1 MLRGGKNSPRKT
13 QNVPERP
20 HELGTIAPTVEDD
33 EGGTH
38 PREPRRR
45 KPKGAVSNNN
55 DSDGASYDVPEGFA
69 NLNEVDAPSPD
80 ENPHEQLQYKRS
92 FLETTRSQQKEY
104 QRNQRRQRLSQG
116 GTAESGE
123 GQESPIEE
131 PKEVV
136 PGRGRAS
143 RIATEIYILSYLIL
157 FSILGTLARVGLDAL
172 TMYPG
177 APVGT
182 SVLWANFGGS
192 LLMGYFSEDRKL
204 FMDSDKSQ
212 NGTTPE
218 EEREER
224 YENMSSGEAE
234 RGGAGRAREVA
245 ANEPN
250 PEALRIAARKVHLAF
265 KKTIPLYIGLT
276 TGFCGSFTSFSSFI
290 RDDFLA
296 LSNSSPTITSASGS
310 SSVIPRNGGFSFMA
324 LLAVNIL
331 TLCVCI
337 SALKFG
343 AHLAIAFHYIT
354 PSIPVRL
361 IRRMFDR
368 ITVVVALG
376 VWLGAVFMT
385 IWPPDRPSGSASSE
399 HTTWSQENW
408 RGRVLFS
415 LIFAPLGCIA
425 RFYASVKLNGL
436 RPSFPVGTFVVNIV
450 GTIILGMAWDLQ
462 HAPLGTMGGRIG
474 GGLIG
479 CQVLQGVMDGFCGC
493 LTTVSTWVLELTS
506 LRRRHAYL
514 YGFASV
520 GVALAFMTI
529 IMGSLRWTKGFA
541 DPVCST

>member
-1 MLRGGKNSPRKT
+1 MLRGENNTPREN
-13 QNVPERP
+13 QDIPEIP
-20 HELGTIAPTVEDD
+20 HELASITPAVRDD
-33 EGGTH
+33 EVRTH
-38 PREPRRR
+38 QAEPRRR
-45 KPKGAVSNNN
+45 KQKSVAPRNN
-55 DSDGASYDVPEGFA
+55 DDDGASYDVPEGLA

-80 ENPHEQLQYKRS
+80 ENPHEQLQYRRS
-92 FLETTRSQQKEY
+92 FLETTRSQQREY
-104 QRNQRRQRLSQG
+104 QRDQRAPRLSGAG
-116 GTAESGE
+116 GSRE
-123 GQESPIEE
+123 GQESPPEE

-136 PGRGRAS
+136 PLHERAS
-143 RIATEIYILSYLIL
+143 RVATEIYILSYLIL

-172 TMYPG
+172 TRYPG
-177 APVGT
+177 APVGI

-192 LLMGYFSEDRKL
+192 LLMGYFSEDRRL

-218 EEREER
+218 EERC
-224 YENMSSGEAE
+224 ENASSPEIG
-234 RGGAGRAREVA
+234 RGGSGGAV
-245 ANEPN
+245 ANEPD
-250 PEALRIAARKVHLAF
+250 PEALRIAARKVHLTF

-296 LSNSSPTITSASGS
+296 LSNSSPTIISASGS

-343 AHLAIAFHYIT
+343 AHLAIVLHYIT

-361 IRRMFDR
+361 IRRTFDR
-368 ITVVVALG
+368 IAVVVALG
-376 VWLGAVFMT
+376 FWLGAVFMA
-385 IWPPDRPSGSASSE
+385 IWPPDRPSGPAANGR
-399 HTTWSQENW
+399 TTWAQESW
-408 RGRVLFS
+408 RGKVLFS

-436 RPSFPVGTFVVNIV
+436 KPSFPVGTFVVNIF

-462 HAPLGTMGGRIG
+462 HAPLGSLGGRIG
-474 GGLIG
+474 GGLTG

-493 LTTVSTWVLELTS
+493 LTTVSTWVLELMS
-506 LRRRHAYL
+506 LRRRHAYT
-514 YGFASV
+514 YGVASV

-529 IMGSLRWTKGFA
+529 IMGSLRWTRGFA
-541 DPVCST
+541 DPVCSS

>member
-1 MLRGGKNSPRKT
+1 MLRGGKNAPRKN
-13 QNVPERP
+13 QDVPEGP
-20 HELGTIAPTVEDD
+20 HELVTIASIVRDD
-33 EGGTH
+33 EVGTH
-38 PREPRRR
+38 HAEPRRR
-45 KPKGAVSNNN
+45 KQKGVASRNN
-55 DSDGASYDVPEGFA
+55 DSDSTSYDVPDEFA

-80 ENPHEQLQYKRS
+80 ENPHEQLQYRRS
-92 FLETTRSQQKEY
+92 FLEITRSQEKQY
-104 QRNQRRQRLSQG
+104 QRDQRRRRQSGDGADEG
-116 GTAESGE
+116 GG
-123 GQESPIEE
+123 GHESPPDET
-131 PKEVV
+131 KEDI
-136 PGRGRAS
+136 PGHERAS
-143 RIATEIYILSYLIL
+143 RVVTQIYILSYLIL
-157 FSILGTLARVGLDAL
+157 FSILGTLARIGLDVL

-177 APVGT
+177 APVGM

-212 NGTTPE
+212 NGTSSE

-224 YENMSSGEAE
+224 YENGGSGEAE
-234 RGGAGRAREVA
+234 CGGAEGDA
-245 ANEPN
+245 ANEPD
-250 PEALRIAARKVHLAF
+250 PEALRMAARKVHLAF

-343 AHLAIAFHYIT
+343 AHLAIALHYIT
-354 PSIPVRL
+354 PSIPVHL
-361 IRRMFDR
+361 IRRIFDR
-368 ITVVVALG
+368 MTVVVAVG
-376 VWLGAVFMT
+376 AWLGAVFMT
-385 IWPPDRPSGSASSE
+385 IWPPDRPSGPAANGR
-399 HTTWSQENW
+399 TTWAQESW

-436 RPSFPVGTFVVNIV
+436 RPSFPVGTFVVNIF

-462 HAPLGTMGGRIG
+462 HAPLGSMGGRIG
-474 GGLIG
+474 GGLTG
-479 CQVLQGVMDGFCGC
+479 CQVLQGIMDGFCGC

-506 LRRRHAYL
+506 LRRRNAYI
-514 YGFASV
+514 YGVASV

-529 IMGSLRWTKGFA
+529 IMGSLRWTRGFA
-541 DPVCST
+541 DPVCSS

>member
-1 MLRGGKNSPRKT
+1 MSHGGKNAPRKT
-13 QNVPERP
+13 QDISERP
-20 HELGTIAPTVEDD
+20 HEIAPTVREED
-33 EGGTH
+33 EVGIH
-38 PREPRRR
+38 QAEPRRR
-45 KPKGAVSNNN
+45 KQKGVASQNN
-55 DSDGASYDVPEGFA
+55 DSDGASYDVSDGLA

-80 ENPHEQLQYKRS
+80 ENPHEQLQYRRS

-104 QRNQRRQRLSQG
+104 QRDQRRQRLSDEG
-116 GTAESGE
+116 GE
-123 GQESPIEE
+123 GQENAPEE
-131 PKEVV
+131 PKEAV

-143 RIATEIYILSYLIL
+143 RAATEIYVLSYLVL

-172 TMYPG
+172 TTYPG
-177 APVGT
+177 APVGMN
-182 SVLWANFGGS
+182 VLWANFGGS

-212 NGTTPE
+212 NGTTLE
-218 EEREER
+218 EERC
-224 YENMSSGEAE
+224 ENASSGGTE
-234 RGGAGRAREVA
+234 RRGA
-245 ANEPN
+245 ANHEPDA
-250 PEALRIAARKVHLAF
+250 EALRIAARKVHLTF

-290 RDDFLA
+290 RDAFLA

-324 LLAVNIL
+324 LLAVNFL

-343 AHLAIAFHYIT
+343 AHLAIALHYVT

-361 IRRMFDR
+361 IRRIFDR
-368 ITVVVALG
+368 MTVVVAVG
-376 VWLGAVFMT
+376 AWLGAVFMA
-385 IWPPDRPSGSASSE
+385 IWPPDRPSGPAANGR
-399 HTTWSQENW
+399 TTWAQETW

-425 RFYASVKLNGL
+425 RFYASLKLNGL
-436 RPSFPVGTFVVNIV
+436 RPSFPVGTFAVNIL

-462 HAPLGTMGGRIG
+462 HAPLGSLGGSIG

-493 LTTVSTWVLELTS
+493 LTTVSTWVLELSS
-506 LRRRHAYL
+506 LRRRHAYF
-514 YGFASV
+514 YGVASV

-529 IMGSLRWTKGFA
+529 IMGSLRWTRGFA
-541 DPVCST
+541 DPVCSS

>member
-1 MLRGGKNSPRKT
+1 MLRGENSSPRGNQDT
-13 QNVPERP
+13 PERP
-20 HELGTIAPTVEDD
+20 HELASIAPAVRDD
-33 EGGTH
+33 EVRTH
-38 PREPRRR
+38 QAEPRRR
-45 KPKGAVSNNN
+45 KQKSVAPQNN
-55 DSDGASYDVPEGFA
+55 DDDGASYDVPEGLA

-80 ENPHEQLQYKRS
+80 ENPHEQLQYRRS
-92 FLETTRSQQKEY
+92 FLEATRSQQREY
-104 QRNQRRQRLSQG
+104 QRDQRRRRLSG
-116 GTAESGE
+116 AGEGGE
-123 GQESPIEE
+123 GQESPPEE
-131 PKEVV
+131 PKKAV
-136 PGRGRAS
+136 PGHERAS
-143 RIATEIYILSYLIL
+143 RVATEIYILSYLIL

-172 TMYPG
+172 TRYPG
-177 APVGT
+177 APVGI

-192 LLMGYFSEDRKL
+192 LLMGYFSEDRRL

-218 EEREER
+218 EERF
-224 YENMSSGEAE
+224 ENASSPEFGRGSSG
-234 RGGAGRAREVA
+234 GAA
-245 ANEPN
+245 ANEPD
-250 PEALRIAARKVHLAF
+250 PEALRIAARKVHLTF

-296 LSNSSPTITSASGS
+296 LSNSSPTIISASGS

-343 AHLAIAFHYIT
+343 AHLAIVLHYIT

-361 IRRMFDR
+361 IRRTFDR
-368 ITVVVALG
+368 MAVVVALG
-376 VWLGAVFMT
+376 VWLGAVSMV
-385 IWPPDRPSGSASSE
+385 IWPPDRPSGPAANGR
-399 HTTWSQENW
+399 TTWAQEGW
-408 RGRVLFS
+408 RGKVLFS

-436 RPSFPVGTFVVNIV
+436 KPSFPVGTFVVNIF

-462 HAPLGTMGGRIG
+462 HAPLGSLGGRIG
-474 GGLIG
+474 GGLTG

-493 LTTVSTWVLELTS
+493 MTTVSTWVLELTS
-506 LRRRHAYL
+506 LRRRHAYT
-514 YGFASV
+514 YGVASV

-529 IMGSLRWTKGFA
+529 IMGSLRWTRGFA
-541 DPVCST
+541 DPVCSS

>member
-1 MLRGGKNSPRKT
+1 MLRGENSSPRDN
-13 QNVPERP
+13 QDIPERP
-20 HELGTIAPTVEDD
+20 HELASITPAARHDEVE
-33 EGGTH
+33 TH
-38 PREPRRR
+38 QAEPRRR
-45 KPKGAVSNNN
+45 KQKGVVSQNN
-55 DSDGASYDVPEGFA
+55 DSDGELYDVPEGLA
-69 NLNEVDAPSPD
+69 NLNEVGAPSPD
-80 ENPHEQLQYKRS
+80 ENPHEQLQYRRS

-104 QRNQRRQRLSQG
+104 QRDQRRRRLSG
-116 GTAESGE
+116 GGAAEGGE
-123 GQESPIEE
+123 GRESPRDE
-131 PKEVV
+131 PKEAV
-136 PGRGRAS
+136 PSHERAS
-143 RIATEIYILSYLIL
+143 RVVTEIYILSYLIL

-172 TMYPG
+172 TRYPG
-177 APVGT
+177 APVGI
-182 SVLWANFGGS
+182 SVLWANFGGT
-192 LLMGYFSEDRKL
+192 LLMGYFSEDRRL

-218 EEREER
+218 EER
-224 YENMSSGEAE
+224 YENASSPETG
-234 RGGAGRAREVA
+234 RGGSGGAV
-245 ANEPN
+245 ANEPDS
-250 PEALRIAARKVHLAF
+250 EALRIAARKVHLTF

-296 LSNSSPTITSASGS
+296 LSNSSPTITSAGGS

-343 AHLAIAFHYIT
+343 AHLAIALHYIT

-361 IRRMFDR
+361 IRRIFDR
-368 ITVVVALG
+368 MTAVVALG
-376 VWLGAVFMT
+376 IWLGAVFMA
-385 IWPPDRPSGSASSE
+385 IWPPDRPSGPAANGR
-399 HTTWSQENW
+399 TTWAQETW

-415 LIFAPLGCIA
+415 VIFAPLGCIA
-425 RFYASVKLNGL
+425 RFYASLKLNGL
-436 RPSFPVGTFVVNIV
+436 KPSFPVGTFVVNIF

-462 HAPLGTMGGRIG
+462 HAPLGSLGGRIG

-506 LRRRHAYL
+506 LRRRHAYT
-514 YGFASV
+514 YGVASV

-529 IMGSLRWTKGFA
+529 IMGSLRWTRGFA
-541 DPVCST
+541 DPVCSS

>member
-1 MLRGGKNSPRKT
+1 MSHGGRNTQRKI
-13 QNVPERP
+13 NDIPEIP
-20 HELGTIAPTVEDD
+20 HELATIAPTGSDD
-33 EGGTH
+33 GVRTH
-38 PREPRRR
+38 QAEPRRR
-45 KPKGAVSNNN
+45 KQKGVASQNN
-55 DSDGASYDVPEGFA
+55 DSDGASYDIPDGLA

-80 ENPHEQLQYKRS
+80 ENPHEQLQYRRS
-92 FLETTRSQQKEY
+92 FLEFTRSQQKEY
-104 QRNQRRQRLSQG
+104 QRDQRRRRLSG
-116 GTAESGE
+116 GGAGEGGE
-123 GQESPIEE
+123 GQETPPQE
-131 PKEVV
+131 PKEAVA
-136 PGRGRAS
+136 GHERAS
-143 RIATEIYILSYLIL
+143 RVATEIYILSYLIL

-204 FMDSDKSQ
+204 FMESDKSK

-218 EEREER
+218 EERC
-224 YENMSSGEAE
+224 ENASSGETE
-234 RGGAGRAREVA
+234 GGGAGGA
-245 ANEPN
+245 APNEPDA
-250 PEALRIAARKVHLAF
+250 EALRIAARKVHLAF

-290 RDDFLA
+290 RDGFLA

-343 AHLAIAFHYIT
+343 AHLAIALHYIT

-361 IRRMFDR
+361 IRKIFDR
-368 ITVVVALG
+368 MTVVVAVG
-376 VWLGAVFMT
+376 AWLGAVSMT
-385 IWPPDRPSGSASSE
+385 IWPPDRPSGPAANGR
-399 HTTWSQENW
+399 TTWAQESW

-415 LIFAPLGCIA
+415 LIFAPVGCIA

-436 RPSFPVGTFVVNIV
+436 RPSFPVGTFVVNIF
-450 GTIILGMAWDLQ
+450 GTIILGMAWNLQ
-462 HAPLGTMGGRIG
+462 HAPLGSLGGRIG
-474 GGLIG
+474 GGLAG

-506 LRRRHAYL
+506 LRRRHAYI
-514 YGFASV
+514 YGVASV

-529 IMGSLRWTKGFA
+529 IMGSLRWTRGFA
-541 DPVCST
+541 DPVCSA

>member
-1 MLRGGKNSPRKT
+1 MSHGEKNAPREN
-13 QNVPERP
+13 QDICERP
-20 HELGTIAPTVEDD
+20 HELAGISPTVRDD
-33 EGGTH
+33 EVRTH
-38 PREPRRR
+38 GAEPRRR
-45 KPKGAVSNNN
+45 KQKSVASRNN
-55 DSDGASYDVPEGFA
+55 DSDGASYDVPDVLA

-80 ENPHEQLQYKRS
+80 ENPHEQLQYRRS
-92 FLETTRSQQKEY
+92 FLEITRSQQKEY
-104 QRNQRRQRLSQG
+104 QRDQRRRRLSEG
-116 GTAESGE
+116 GAGEGGE
-123 GQESPIEE
+123 GQESSPEE
-131 PKEVV
+131 PKEAV
-136 PGRGRAS
+136 PGHERAS
-143 RIATEIYILSYLIL
+143 RAVTEIYILSYLIL

-172 TMYPG
+172 TIYPG
-177 APVGT
+177 APVGI

-192 LLMGYFSEDRKL
+192 LLMGYFSEDRRL

-212 NGTTPE
+212 NGTTRE
-218 EEREER
+218 EEEC
-224 YENMSSGEAE
+224 ENASSGGVE
-234 RGGAGRAREVA
+234 RGGAAN
-245 ANEPN
+245 NEPDT
-250 PEALRIAARKVHLAF
+250 EALRIAARKVHLAF

-337 SALKFG
+337 SALKLG
-343 AHLAIAFHYIT
+343 AHLAIALHYIT

-361 IRRMFDR
+361 IRRIFDR
-368 ITVVVALG
+368 ITVVVAVG
-376 VWLGAVFMT
+376 AWLGAVFMT
-385 IWPPDRPSGSASSE
+385 IWPPDRPSGPAANGR
-399 HTTWSQENW
+399 TTWSQETW

-425 RFYASVKLNGL
+425 RFYVSLKLNGL
-436 RPSFPVGTFVVNIV
+436 RPSFPVGTFVVNIF

-462 HAPLGTMGGRIG
+462 HAPLSSLGGRIG
-474 GGLIG
+474 GGLVG

-506 LRRRHAYL
+506 LRRRHAYF
-514 YGFASV
+514 YGVASV

-529 IMGSLRWTKGFA
+529 IMGSLRWTRGFA
-541 DPVCST
+541 DPVCLS